1 MNHKPKIL
9 VVDDDQPILALMRS
23 LLREFQFEPLAA
35 SSGAEALEIAH
46 RDVPDLILLDISMP
60 EMSGEE
66 TIRAFRT
73 NPALF
78 AVPIVIVSGHTISP
92 AEIERLGADG
102 AIQKPFDVPDL
113 VRNIHERLDAKLS
126 S

>member
-1 MNHKPKIL
+1 MTHKPKIL

-23 LLREFQFEPLAA
+23 LLREFQFEPLTA
-35 SSGAEALEIAH
+35 SSGAEALEIAS

-60 EMSGEE
+60 KMSGEE
-66 TIRAFRT
+66 AIRAFRC
-73 NPALF
+73 NPAL
-78 AVPIVIVSGHTISP
+78 ARVPIVIVSGHTISP
-92 AEIERLGADG
+92 SEIARLGADG

-113 VRNIHERLDAKLS
+113 VRNIRERLKVKLS